1 MRLSNLIGKGFA
13 VVVFTLALTSAGFG
27 VCAHAQDGPPMG
39 PGFENNSTGFE
50 GMGTEGFQPAN
61 RPQRRR
67 PPKIGDLLGRVLHD
81 NMAAETLAELTIQ
94 DVSVS
99 DIHEEMIGADLR
111 DLLLSHEVSL
121 EDFKAGMDLRSGDL
135 LDRAVGCGLIT
146 DEEANSILEMI
157 QNPPERPE
165 PPESEMDE
173 GGRPPRPNGPPT
185 DTETM

>member
-1 MRLSNLIGKGFA
+1 MRLSNWIGKGFA
-13 VVVFTLALTSAGFG
+13 VVVFTLALTATGFG

-50 GMGTEGFQPAN
+50 GAGTEGFQPAN

-67 PPKIGDLLGRVLHD
+67 PPHIGGLLGRTLHD
-81 NMAAETLAELTIQ
+81 NLAAETLAELTMQ
-94 DVSVS
+94 DVSV
-99 DIHEEMIGADLR
+99 IQEEMIGADLR
-111 DLLLSHEVSL
+111 DLLLSYEVSL
-121 EDFKAGMDLRSGDL
+121 KDFKAGMDLRSGDL

-146 DEEANSILEMI
+146 HEEADSILEMI

-165 PPESEMDE
+165 STEGERPE

>member
-1 MRLSNLIGKGFA
+1 MRLSNWIRKGFA
-13 VVVFTLALTSAGFG
+13 VVVFTLALTAAGFG
-27 VCAHAQDGPPMG
+27 VWAHAQDGPPMGPG

-50 GMGTEGFQPAN
+50 GAGTEGFQPAN

-67 PPKIGDLLGRVLHD
+67 PPHIGALLGRTLHD
-81 NMAAETLAELTIQ
+81 NLAAETLAELTMQ
-94 DVSVS
+94 DVSV
-99 DIHEEMIGADLR
+99 IREEMIGADLR
-111 DLLLSHEVSL
+111 DLLLSYEVSL
-121 EDFKAGMDLRSGDL
+121 KDFKAGMDLRSGDL

-146 DEEANSILEMI
+146 DEEADSILEMI

-165 PPESEMDE
+165 STEGERPE